1 MDEKKLIANIEYLV
15 DKYLI
20 GRNDLIELV
29 MRDTGSVKYILSE
42 IRKYKKQDYDTEDID
57 LIKDISF
64 YYI

>member
-1 MDEKKLIANIEYLV
+1 MDEKNLIANIEYLV

-42 IRKYKKQDYDTEDID
+42 IRKYKKKDYDTEDID